1 MIENFAQQGESIV
14 SDIQLF
20 RLSSDAAIELPSR
33 AAPIEKHLQNLIE
46 SQMQAF
52 LGVRFLASEYP
63 TGKTHRGRIDS
74 LGLDENDCPVIVE
87 YKRHSNE
94 NVINQGLFYLD
105 WLLDHRAEFQLLAM
119 KKLGN
124 EVSEEINW
132 AGTRLLCIAA
142 DFTRYDEHAVQQI
155 PRNVELIRYKLFGDD
170 LLLLDLVNAVS
181 VSDATSAKAGTDDVA
196 APLKPRTQGK
206 DKTVEEQLTG
216 AQPEIRALYDALS
229 SHLLALG
236 DDVQEKRLKLY
247 VAFRRLK
254 NFACVIPYRDK
265 LLVMLKLDPD
275 TVALDPGF
283 SRDCRNIGTW
293 GTGDLEV
300 TLRSRVDM
308 ARALPLLERSYN
320 EN

>member
-1 MIENFAQQGESIV
+1 M

-20 RLSSDAAIELPSR
+20 RLSGGAAAELPSR
-33 AAPIEKHLQNLIE
+33 TAVVEKHLQNLIE
-46 SQMQAF
+46 SQMQTF
-52 LGVRFLASEYP
+52 LGVRFLATEYA

-74 LGLDENDCPVIVE
+74 LGLDENDCPVIIE
-87 YKRHSNE
+87 YKRHSTE

-105 WLLDHRAEFQLLAM
+105 WLLDHRAEFQLLVM
-119 KKLGN
+119 KKFGGK
-124 EVSEEINW
+124 VAEEINW

-155 PRNVELIRYKLFGDD
+155 PRNVELIRYKLFDDD

-181 VSDATSAKAGTDDVA
+181 VSDATTAKSG
-196 APLKPRTQGK
+196 APDPTAPAKPRGQGK
-206 DKTVEEQLTG
+206 DKTVEEQLASAT
-216 AQPEIRALYDALS
+216 PENRALYDALA

-254 NFACVIPYRDK
+254 NFACVVPYRDK
-265 LLVMLKLDPD
+265 LLVMLKLDPES
-275 TVALDPGF
+275 VALEPGF
-283 SRDCRNIGTW
+283 SRNVRDIGKW
-293 GTGDLEV
+293 GTGDLEL
-300 TLRSRVDM
+300 TLRSRADM
-308 ARALPLLERSYN
+308 DRALPLLERSYN

>member
-1 MIENFAQQGESIV
+1 M

-20 RLSSDAAIELPSR
+20 RLSGGNAEELPSR
-33 AAPIEKHLQNLIE
+33 AAMVEKYLQGLIE

-52 LGVRFLASEYP
+52 LGVRFLASEYA

-74 LGLDENDCPVIVE
+74 LGLDENGCPVIIE

-105 WLLDHRAEFQLLAM
+105 WLLDHRAEFQLLVM
-119 KKLGN
+119 EKLGN
-124 EVSEEINW
+124 DVAHDIDW
-132 AGTRLLCIAA
+132 TGTRLLCIAA

-181 VSDATSAKAGTDDVA
+181 VSDVTPTRSATDDADVPA
-196 APLKPRTQGK
+196 KQRGPGK
-206 DKTVEEQLTG
+206 DKTVEEQLAG
-216 AQPEIRALYDALS
+216 AHPEIRELYEAVS

-236 DDVQEKRLKLY
+236 DDVQEKRLKVY

-254 NFACVIPYRDK
+254 NFACVVPYRDK
-265 LLVMLKLDPD
+265 LLIMLKLDPD
-275 TVALDPGF
+275 TVALESGF
-283 SRDCRNIGTW
+283 SRNVRDIGKW
-293 GTGDLEV
+293 GMGDLELTV
-300 TLRSRVDM
+300 RNRADLE
-308 ARALPLLERSYN
+308 RALPLLERSYN

>member
-1 MIENFAQQGESIV
+1 M

-20 RLSSDAAIELPSR
+20 RLSSGGASELPGR
-33 AAPIEKHLQNLIE
+33 AATVEKQLQTLIE
-46 SQMQAF
+46 SQMATF

-74 LGLDENDCPVIVE
+74 LGLDENDCPVIIE
-87 YKRHSNE
+87 YKRHSTE

-105 WLLDHRAEFQLLAM
+105 WLLDHRAEFQLLVMRAF
-119 KKLGN
+119 GD
-124 EVSEEINW
+124 ETAQRIDW

-170 LLLLDLVNAVS
+170 LLLFDLVNAVS
-181 VSDATSAKAGTDDVA
+181 VNDASSAKAGTA
-196 APLKPRTQGK
+196 STSASQKPRTGGK
-206 DKTVEEQLTG
+206 DKTVEEQLAG
-216 AQPEIRALYDALS
+216 AHPEIRVLYEALS
-229 SHLLALG
+229 SQLLALG

-275 TVALDPGF
+275 TVALEDGF
-283 SRDCRNIGTW
+283 SRDVRNIGTW
-293 GTGDLEV
+293 GTGDLEL
-300 TLRSRVDM
+300 TLRSRADM
-308 ARALPLLERSYN
+308 DRALPLLERSYN

>member
-1 MIENFAQQGESIV
+1 M

-20 RLSSDAAIELPSR
+20 RLSNGGATELPGR
-33 AAPIEKHLQNLIE
+33 AATVEKHLQNLIE

-52 LGVRFLASEYP
+52 LGVRFLASEYA

-74 LGLDENDCPVIVE
+74 LGLDENGCPIIIE

-105 WLLDHRAEFQLLAM
+105 WLLDHRAEFKLLVM
-119 KKLGN
+119 EKLGN
-124 EVSEEINW
+124 DAAQEIDW

-181 VSDATSAKAGTDDVA
+181 VSDATTAKAEA
-196 APLKPRTQGK
+196 AGATTSTKPRSVGK
-206 DKTVEEQLTG
+206 DKTVDEQLAG
-216 AQPEIRALYDALS
+216 AHPEIRALYDALS

-275 TVALDPGF
+275 TVALEAGF

-293 GTGDLEV
+293 GTGDLEL
-300 TLRSRVDM
+300 TLRSRADM
-308 ARALPLLERSYN
+308 ERALPLLARSYT